1 MAPPT
6 KFAPTPQIGDALAA
20 AKPEEP
26 EVPGYGGFASPPSET
41 HLVAPA
47 PLVPEPTGIPFPGHA
62 AMPGVPLG
70 GPGGV
75 ASKRMAALAP
85 AGPQGQVT
93 PAGNLMPGT
102 SASPVA
108 DALEGLGN
116 IPTALGQAGMAGASD
131 FASQVW
137 QAPGRIVPTAMQAI
151 GVAPGV
157 PSPDTKLDVL
167 AQRGEQFGKDVSQ
180 LPEVRSLEQGPGVSG
195 VVGRGRGS
203 AAGVA
208 PLAVGGPVAAGLY
221 GASSGT
227 EESEPKE
234 GESPQLSA
242 LRAAGH
248 GAIDAAAMTALPSI
262 IKGATPGLVQAAQ
275 GAPGAIART
284 IASSAEFGG
293 VVGAQ
298 GAAHPFLDTGD
309 VSQAIKAGAEAAKSG
324 VVTGAMLG
332 VAHLRGAKT
341 AEAQET
347 PVSPEAP
354 KAPKAPELP
363 EPPTPEQ
370 LTRAQEATRA
380 EVQVRPVPPAAGQAP
395 DANAPGPERGN
406 EAAGDTHA
414 VREERPAE
422 VRAPAV
428 DEAAGRVEAPAAG
441 HDVQGEGPD
450 NVQAPEPAR
459 GPEGATDAAAA
470 AAADRAGGEG
480 EPGPRAEPNREV
492 PPGVEAGLPDGMS
505 DRRTGPQ
512 WSDTGEDVRYQNER
526 RVPGSHWLDTHPDTP
541 LEPELNIAPPET
553 PVHDTVPVYGSV
565 NTQEIT
571 NTPEPGAEELR
582 HLEAV
587 RAARQKYEDAGPG
600 EPGMH
605 AAYGIEETKA
615 RMAHEDATRTV
626 GQPRNERD
634 LVKEQVERNI
644 TPAQAANTADVTHRL
659 IERLAQ
665 DSGQSVEDLY
675 KTIKI
680 GDDGKIDVGGLKQMA
695 PTNEEIEKHLQPG
708 EMIAKGGQRQNVMDR
723 VRGLLAHVNLEDH
736 IAASRAGR

>member
-195 VVGRGRGS
+195 VVGRGLTSDLR
-203 AAGVA
+203 VA

-298 GAAHPFLDTGD
+298 AAANTFLDTGD

-512 WSDTGEDVRYQNER
+512 WAATGEDVRYQNER

-541 LEPELNIAPPET
+541 LEPNLNIAPPERGVPETTGVPHDAEQT
-553 PVHDTVPVYGSV
+553 PPPPV
-565 NTQEIT
+565 
-571 NTPEPGAEELR
+571 EPGAAELA

-615 RMAHEDATRTV
+615 EMAHQDATREP
-626 GQPRNERD
+626 GAPRNRRD
-634 LVKEQVERNI
+634 LAKDLVDNGRPPEEAEHQ
-644 TPAQAANTADVTHRL
+644 ADVADAL
-659 IERLAQ
+659 VQRLAKE
-665 DSGQSVEDLY
+665 SGQSPDDLY
-675 KTIKI
+675 KTIGI
-680 GDDGKIDVGGLKQMA
+680 GKNGDVEQGGERLNQMA
-695 PTNEEIEKHLQPG
+695 PTEAGYERPARLRPNPAETPPGHL
-708 EMIAKGGQRQNVMDR
+708 R
-723 VRGLLAHVNLEDH
+723 VFHPSPE
-736 IAASRAGR
+736 S